1 MQDHITDY
9 GNGILAIDSGYGRPR
24 LDAVHLLIEDGHA
37 ALIDTAHNAG
47 IPRILAALA
56 SRGLKP
62 EQVDYLILTHIHLD
76 HAGAAGQL
84 MQLLPHAQ
92 LLVHPLG
99 AYHITEPAKLV
110 KGATAVYGPVR
121 MQELYGDI
129 PNIDSSRV
137 TSVQH
142 EAVIDFRGRE
152 LLMLHTPGHARHH
165 ICIRDSRTGHF
176 FTGDT
181 FGLSYRECDH
191 DGRQFICPT
200 TTPVHF
206 DPDALHRSVELLMS
220 YQPPAMY
227 LTHYSQVRDTPRLAA
242 DLLRLVDA
250 AAAAALSLKNAGA
263 ERHQRLLQAFENIML
278 AEAERANWGLQ
289 GEALRQLLAMD
300 SELNAQGL
308 GVWLDSQR

>member
-142 EAVIDFRGRE
+142 EAVIDFHGRE

-181 FGLSYRECDH
+181 FGLSYRECDR

>member
-9 GNGILAIDSGYGRPR
+9 GNGIIAIDSGYGRPR
-24 LDAVHLLIEDGHA
+24 LDAIHLLIENGHA
-37 ALIDTAHNAG
+37 AIIDTAHNG
-47 IPRILAALA
+47 SIPRILAALD
-56 SRGLKP
+56 SRGIQP
-62 EQVDYLILTHIHLD
+62 GQVDYIILTHIHLD

-84 MQLLPHAQ
+84 MRLLPNAQ

-99 AYHITEPAKLV
+99 AYHIAEPAKLV
-110 KGATAVYGPVR
+110 KGATAVYGPAR

-129 PNIDSSRV
+129 PNIESSRV

-142 EAVIDFRGRE
+142 ESVIHFHGRE

-165 ICIRDSRTGHF
+165 ICIRDGHTGHF

-181 FGLSYRECDH
+181 FGLSYRECDR

-206 DPDALHRSVELLMS
+206 DPDALHRSVDLLMS
-220 YQPPAMY
+220 YQPEAMY
-227 LTHYSQVRDTPRLAA
+227 LTHFSRVSDTPRLAA

-250 AAAAALSLKNAGA
+250 TAAAALPLKTAGK
-263 ERHQRLLQAFENIML
+263 ERHQLLLQAFENIML
-278 AEAERANWGLQ
+278 TEAKRENWGLQ

-308 GVWLDSQR
+308 EVWLDSLR